1 MLEQLEN
8 NKNKDLPLDNID
20 SLVITNPR
28 HPEIE
33 IGQIYKDKA
42 TLKSVLSYFAIT
54 NHFQYKV
61 FKSCSREYNIICLD
75 KNCKWS
81 IRASR
86 NGTTKSFFIRKYY
99 KIHTCSLEIRFG
111 DQQQA
116 TSKLIGKYI
125 KPKFLNLKTTC
136 TPLDIRG
143 DLNDRYSIKMNYM
156 KAWRSKEHALN
167 ELRGNAKESYN
178 LIPSYLYMIQKTNPG
193 TIVDIEKGEDDSLLF
208 LFMVLNASLR
218 GWEKCKPIIVID
230 GTFLKSAY
238 GGTLLS
244 ASAHDA

>member
-1 MLEQLEN
+1 MIENGPRTTESTIEQQECEITEEINETFDFIDYAKLVTAEMLEQLEN
-8 NKNKDLPLDNID
+8 NKNKDQPLDNID

-86 NGTTKSFFIRKYY
+86 NGTTQAFIIRKYY
-99 KIHTCSLEIRFG
+99 KIHTCSLEIRSG
-111 DQQQA
+111 DQ
-116 TSKLIGKYI
+116 
-125 KPKFLNLKTTC
+125 
-136 TPLDIRG
+136 
-143 DLNDRYSIKMNYM
+143 
-156 KAWRSKEHALN
+156 
-167 ELRGNAKESYN
+167 
-178 LIPSYLYMIQKTNPG
+178 
-193 TIVDIEKGEDDSLLF
+193 
-208 LFMVLNASLR
+208 
-218 GWEKCKPIIVID
+218 
-230 GTFLKSAY
+230 
-238 GGTLLS
+238 
-244 ASAHDA
+244 